1 MLMRPMGDK
10 KEIGLCKKPDSMTKK
25 IGEIVA
31 LLNLIREGSSVTNAI
46 SDPDSG
52 PVLCPIPTLKQWL

>member
-1 MLMRPMGDK
+1 MGDK
-10 KEIGLCKKPDSMTKK
+10 KEIGLCKKTWLYDQKK

-31 LLNLIREGSSVTNAI
+31 LLNLIREGFSATNAI

-52 PVLCPIPTLKQWL
+52 PVLCPIPTLKRWL